1 MIGFLSIRFNFN
13 NRHVLSTVYP
23 TEQCNIEANYCIL
36 PTATIIWDKDVRHVC
51 DLHNGSTVMAE
62 LALSREGKAWSLVS
76 EEGQIALT
84 GQHREEVHCGNTLMV
99 SNEGVYIKLGSRQTA
114 KVMHVPEISHDASST
129 NIMGTIFYMG
139 HYLEDLTV
147 RLFKQNWMSI
157 CNIQRQNYYWLKHL
171 MSNSQTAYLAGRML
185 LKTANIYA
193 YPAGQFLQV
202 HECQIINEYYW
213 TPLLTKCYAT
223 IPVQFGNNKTG
234 FFIPATNDIKTLD
247 ATQPCTHDTQQYLR
261 TNNNITYVW
270 NGSTLATA
278 HVPFTTIELVQQM
291 PNVSYIQLIASHV
304 YDPLEDAIDS
314 FSVDMTSMT
323 QTVLTLMRAAG
334 TDVVT
339 FDPQVITNAAGE
351 TVFMMRGVVDN
362 ALDSI
367 SPLLRWIRLIIILSV
382 VIASVILFVVI
393 IMRVRKGINQRKS
406 TRMLNEILQLN
417 RARDARNKAHDN
429 RDEKHYMS
437 FV

>member
-1 MIGFLSIRFNFN
+1 
-13 NRHVLSTVYP
+13 
-23 TEQCNIEANYCIL
+23 
-36 PTATIIWDKDVRHVC
+36 
-51 DLHNGSTVMAE
+51 
-62 LALSREGKAWSLVS
+62 
-76 EEGQIALT
+76 
-84 GQHREEVHCGNTLMV
+84 MV
-99 SNEGVYIKLGSRQTA
+99 TNEGVYIKLGSSRTA
-114 KVMHVPEISHDASST
+114 KVMHAPDVTHDASST
-129 NIMGTIFYMG
+129 NIVGTISYVA
-139 HYLEDLTV
+139 HYLENLTV

-185 LKTANIYA
+185 LKTANVYA

-202 HECQIINEYYW
+202 HECQIVNEFYW

-223 IPVQFGNNKTG
+223 IPVRFGNNRTG
-234 FFIPATNDIKTLD
+234 FFIPATNDIKILD

-270 NGSTLATA
+270 NGSTLATT

-291 PNVSYIQLIASHV
+291 PNVSYIQLLASHV
-304 YDPLEDAIDS
+304 YDPLEDAVDS
-314 FSVDMTSMT
+314 FSDDMTSMT
-323 QTVLTLMRAAG
+323 QTVITLLRATG

-351 TVFMMRGVVDN
+351 TASMMKGVVDN

-382 VIASVILFVVI
+382 LIACVFLLLFI
-393 IMRVRKGINQRKS
+393 IMRVRNGLNRRKS

-417 RARDARNKAHDN
+417 RTQDARKNVHDN
-429 RDEKHYMS
+429 RDETHYMN